1 MGARTKLNSAYFNG
15 AVLAAAAIGLSM
27 QSWGA
32 FLLTVGVLIAA
43 QIAVGGIRSG
53 GKSKTSSR

>member
-1 MGARTKLNSAYFNG
+1 MGARTKLNDAYFNG
-15 AVLAAAAIGLSM
+15 AVLVASAIGLSM

-53 GKSKTSSR
+53 A

>member
-1 MGARTKLNSAYFNG
+1 MGARSKLNGAYFNG
-15 AVLAAAAIGLSM
+15 AVLVASAIGLSM

-32 FLLTVGVLIAA
+32 FFVTVAVLIAA

-53 GKSKTSSR
+53 A

>member
-1 MGARTKLNSAYFNG
+1 MGARTKLNSAYVNG
-15 AVLAAAAIGLSM
+15 AVLVASAIGLSM

-32 FLLTVGVLIAA
+32 FFVTVGVLIAA

-53 GKSKTSSR
+53 A